1 MDLRAINSY
10 VSLETIERIRLC
22 TREKKE
28 PYKLAFIDSK
38 AKRDNDRMVTIET
51 LVFVI
56 TISKHTKKA
65 KLDVT

>member
-1 MDLRAINSY
+1 M
-10 VSLETIERIRLC
+10 SLETVEWIRLC

-28 PYKLAFIDSK
+28 PYKLALMNSK
-38 AKRDNDRMVTIET
+38 AKKDNDRMVTIET

-56 TISKHTKKA
+56 TISKHTKRA